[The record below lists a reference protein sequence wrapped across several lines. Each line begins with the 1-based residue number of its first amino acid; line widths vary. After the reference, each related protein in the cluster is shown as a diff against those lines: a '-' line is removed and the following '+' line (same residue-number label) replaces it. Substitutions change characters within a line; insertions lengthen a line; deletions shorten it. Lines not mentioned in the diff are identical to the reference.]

1 MAEEEINRAARAL
14 FVKEARKIIDRI
26 ESGECELTAADAMA
40 ALTFLGREAISR
52 EEAAD
57 LSGEALSTFAE
68 KVKRG
73 QLPQPKKRRGFKE
86 KIWYKGE
93 LLAAIFRN
101 KKRK

>member
-1 MAEEEINRAARAL
+1 MENEEINKAARTL

-57 LSGEALSTFAE
+57 MAGEALSTFAD
-68 KVKRG
+68 KVKKG
-73 QLPQPKKRRGFKE
+73 ELPAPTKRRGFKE
-86 KIWYKGE
+86 KIWYRGE
-93 LLAAIFRN
+93 MLAAIFRN